1 MLYFSDV
8 AINWIRQKQKMDSLK
23 GSPDSDHS
31 ALQTRCEANGLSTGA
46 LADGPSIDVL
56 TAQGFVLGDR

>member
-1 MLYFSDV
+1 MIFGY
-8 AINWIRQKQKMDSLK
+8 A
-23 GSPDSDHS
+23 PDSNHS
-31 ALQTRCEANGLSTGA
+31 ALQTCCEADELSTGA